1 MPVAIIPIEL
11 SHAESFHACL
21 DAMAREK
28 RFLAQTK
35 AAPLERVK
43 EFVEGSVSS
52 NAPQFVALE
61 ADRVVGWAD
70 IFPSWADA
78 ISHCGQVG
86 MGVLPEYRGR
96 GIGRRL
102 IDACIAKAW
111 QSGITRI
118 ELEARADN
126 ERAIHLYERIGFSK
140 ESTKKRAMRFDG
152 VYYDAFQMVLLSD
165 AA

>member
-1 MPVAIIPIEL
+1 MNFDIAPIAL

-21 DAMAREK
+21 DAVAREK

-35 AAPLERVK
+35 APSPERVN
-43 EFVEGSVSS
+43 EFVQGSVSS
-52 NAPQFVALE
+52 NANQFVALQNS
-61 ADRVVGWAD
+61 RVIGWAD
-70 IFPSWADA
+70 VFPSWADA
-78 ISHCGQVG
+78 ISHCGQLG
-86 MGVLPEYRGR
+86 MGVLAEYRGQ

-118 ELEARADN
+118 ELEVRTDN
-126 ERAIHLYERIGFSK
+126 QRAIHLYERVGFST
-140 ESTKKRAMRFDG
+140 ESTKRRALRFDG
-152 VYYDAFQMVLLSD
+152 VYYDAFLMVLFHD